1 MGDWPLHTIGDFV
14 TANQISLQTGPFGAQ
29 LHAHDYLLT
38 GVAVIPTEGIR
49 DKKIDHS
56 VPSRISRAKVMELS
70 RRRLLEGDILFA
82 RRRVQATGRTAI
94 ITKDETGFVCGT
106 GANRLRVAANT
117 CPVVGTVRNF
127 VCGRA

>member
-70 RRRLLEGDILFA
+70 RHRYWK
-82 RRRVQATGRTAI
+82 ATFCSLGV
-94 ITKDETGFVCGT
+94 GFKQPDG
-106 GANRLRVAANT
+106 LQ
-117 CPVVGTVRNF
+117 
-127 VCGRA
+127 